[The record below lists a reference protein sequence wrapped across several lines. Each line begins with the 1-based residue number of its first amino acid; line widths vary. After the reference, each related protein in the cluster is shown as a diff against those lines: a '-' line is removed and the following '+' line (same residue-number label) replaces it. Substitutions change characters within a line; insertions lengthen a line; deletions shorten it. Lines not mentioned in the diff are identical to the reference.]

1 MTVMTAISLPIQD
14 SLVDQVTMLRDR
26 CEVFQTTS
34 QKYARENSHLMQGL
48 LHRDQL
54 LSDCAGPLDLLR
66 RLANEPMG
74 SSTLPANTRTLCA
87 QLLARIEVITRSE
100 FQEPVVLEN

>member
-1 MTVMTAISLPIQD
+1 MTAMTAIPLPSQA
-14 SLVDQVTMLRDR
+14 SLVDQVTMLTAR
-26 CEVFQTTS
+26 CDVFQTTS
-34 QKYARENSHLMQGL
+34 QKYARENSGLMLDL

-74 SSTLPANTRTLCA
+74 SSTLPANTRALCA